1 MDERTHWKLCDL
13 ASAEL
18 EALAGEGIACT
29 PGEILRIQ
37 WLAQQ
42 VETPAARMAL
52 ARGNPVHVGGA
63 VLWPLTMAADQWW
76 RAASPY
82 ATTNREQIAVAAYA
96 MAHCRAID
104 GLETVAPDRA
114 VSVAGRWLKGLQCR
128 PEEVVEA
135 VALVQEQDDIE
146 PDITDPKRQ
155 HSETSASGLVALLC
169 ALVGGPPDV
178 WERQVAIGYIRQQL
192 EASYAQIAAKA
203 GHDAAATRR
212 IDATRNLGL
221 AVEEIRQS
229 RSVTNG

>member
-1 MDERTHWKLCDL
+1 MGERTHWTLCDL
-13 ASAEL
+13 ASAEID
-18 EALAGEGIACT
+18 ALAGEGIACT
-29 PGEILRIQ
+29 PDEVLRIQ

-52 ARGNPVHVGGA
+52 SRGTPVHVGGA

-76 RAASPY
+76 RAAAPY
-82 ATTNREQIAVAAYA
+82 ATSNKEQIAIAAYA
-96 MAHCRAID
+96 MAHCRNID

-114 VSVAGRWLKGLQCR
+114 VSVAGQWLKGLHCR

-135 VALVQEQDDIE
+135 VALVQEQDDTG
-146 PDITDPKRQ
+146 PDIDDPKRR
-155 HSETSASGLVALLC
+155 HSETSAGDIVALLC

-192 EASYAQIAAKA
+192 EASHAQIAAKS
-203 GHDAAATRR
+203 GHDVAATRR
-212 IDATRNLGL
+212 IDATRTLGL

-229 RSVTNG
+229 RRPS